1 MELAVYIGCA
11 LLLLLVLILS
21 LGQRRPEAARSVAGG
36 SLHTEAADA
45 EIEAVDIDQMV
56 EAPNDPRPPTRR
68 EGLCEELWR
77 GTRTG
82 PPNPRPRPARSAP
95 DVAAA
100 VPLDL

>member
-56 EAPNDPRPPTRR
+56 EARNDLRRRTGREELGEELGREALRRPPTRQR
-68 EGLCEELWR
+68 GL
-77 GTRTG
+77 G
-82 PPNPRPRPARSAP
+82 
-95 DVAAA
+95 
-100 VPLDL
+100 